1 MSAKPQDVFAAGAA
15 RAAGERAK
23 RTRTP
28 LLGTAAGPDVA
39 PASGIDTGG
48 MTVTSRPA
56 PLRVPSAPARSLAR
70 PEPSAP
76 VPVTPVAPPP
86 QVRTRPAR
94 AARSAVGAEAPTQ
107 PPGPSVGAGRPR
119 RPRRPTGAQAR
130 AAAPTPT
137 PTPDTAP
144 AARAQR
150 KPSRSRDATARLA
163 AAGHDTP
170 PASTTTPATRSAAY
184 RVRHMP
190 LLQEPKISDSVL
202 AAALTRQ
209 ELTPDLEDL
218 LAALIGALRTVA
230 AASGKGPDEVE
241 QAVARSLAFLSRR
254 IAGSYEV
261 DDFGFDPD
269 WTEHV
274 FLPLM
279 RMVYRQWF
287 RVEVRGIENVPAD
300 GSALIVSNHSGTIA
314 WDAMMAQ
321 VAVHDEHPSHRF
333 LRLLGGDLV
342 FKTPLLGTL
351 SRQQGST
358 LATNYD
364 AESLLRRGELV
375 AVFPEGYKGVG
386 KSFSERY
393 KLQRFGR
400 GGFVSAAVHTGAPI
414 VPLAIVG
421 AEETYP
427 LLGNVPALARLLN
440 TPYFPITPT
449 FPWLGPLGMI
459 PLPSKWI
466 MEFGE
471 PIDTAHFGSSVAEDP
486 MLIFDLTD
494 QVRETIQQTLYT
506 LLMLRRSAFS

>member
-1 MSAKPQDVFAAGAA
+1 
-15 RAAGERAK
+15 
-23 RTRTP
+23 
-28 LLGTAAGPDVA
+28 
-39 PASGIDTGG
+39 
-48 MTVTSRPA
+48 
-56 PLRVPSAPARSLAR
+56 
-70 PEPSAP
+70 
-76 VPVTPVAPPP
+76 
-86 QVRTRPAR
+86 
-94 AARSAVGAEAPTQ
+94 
-107 PPGPSVGAGRPR
+107 
-119 RPRRPTGAQAR
+119 
-130 AAAPTPT
+130 
-137 PTPDTAP
+137 
-144 AARAQR
+144 
-150 KPSRSRDATARLA
+150 
-163 AAGHDTP
+163 
-170 PASTTTPATRSAAY
+170 
-184 RVRHMP
+184 MP